1 MKKAVATILSIMI
14 LITSC
19 LSVRVWA
26 EPFDQQYSY
35 FNANGEEIFYY
46 KDFNGE
52 TYIVE
57 NGEKVYIAVP
67 VLTEKITDSD
77 ELSKLRK
84 AATERNITTYSVAS
98 ATLPYSKTMN
108 FSSTIDT
115 TDMFYI
121 TYESYLSLKCSELN
135 PFGAK
140 RGFSYYVR
148 YSPDGSTWYRTLYV
162 NQSLW
167 AYTKHRVSDFG
178 NGPYIQ
184 IQMWSYYGTVDSC
197 LLSIK

>member
-14 LITSC
+14 MITSC

-84 AATERNITTYSVAS
+84 AATERNITTYS
-98 ATLPYSKTMN
+98 L
-108 FSSTIDT
+108 
-115 TDMFYI
+115 
-121 TYESYLSLKCSELN
+121 
-135 PFGAK
+135 
-140 RGFSYYVR
+140 
-148 YSPDGSTWYRTLYV
+148 
-162 NQSLW
+162 
-167 AYTKHRVSDFG
+167 HRQHCR
-178 NGPYIQ
+178 IQ
-184 IQMWSYYGTVDSC
+184 RQ
-197 LLSIK
+197 